1 MKMSTNV
8 QSQFAKLLKDVSE
21 ETLIAAQIF
30 EIEKTGPNGKS
41 LREKMDLLNDLII
54 LCESHG
60 MEVN

>member
-30 EIEKTGPNGKS
+30 EIDKTGTNGKS
-41 LREKMDLLNDLII
+41 LRDKMDLLNDLII

>member
-1 MKMSTNV
+1 MSTNV

-30 EIEKTGPNGKS
+30 EIDKTGTNGKS
-41 LREKMDLLNDLII
+41 LRDKMDLLNDLII